1 MKKTE
6 ILSLNKF
13 FYVVSIFVLL
23 FALTMV
29 FDINSSEDNSS
40 IAASGNWS
48 SYTDTSWLGSG
59 TIEDPFLITSANELA
74 GLAARVNNG
83 NKYKG
88 IYFEQTKDINLSAH
102 YWIPIGGG
110 QSGTIRWFEG
120 NYYGCGYDISGLYIN
135 QSRYV
140 CVGLF
145 GIVKGGSIRGVNV
158 TSGTINGDGDTAA
171 IVGYTEGGT
180 TWIQYCS
187 NSAMVNGTWRV
198 GGIVGGYQNRY
209 STGLI
214 ISNCY
219 NRGQI
224 NGNVIVGGILGGQN
238 NNGMYCTISN
248 CYNTGRIYGDG
259 AGNDNKSLV
268 GGIVGRLAGVEG
280 ATGSSANASGYARDT
295 WNTGKVSKNTYVGG
309 IAGEFFYPNEN
320 MMNAKGS
327 NYFSVIGSQWGDG
340 HNEGRVYTKYLPNL
354 TNLRGQ
360 TSWYTSSTNWYSP
373 WDMTYTWQISSG
385 FPVFQVDTLTLNA
398 NGGSIP
404 STAYF
409 TGSGS
414 TASRQKSFSARIGKL
429 PTPTRTG
436 YTFKGWFTVASGGT
450 QVTSSTGFGSLS
462 RTIYAQWTANTYTVS
477 YKLNSGSY
485 GSYHPTSW
493 TYNTPQR
500 ISNPTRTGYTFDGW
514 TASGLSTST
523 AVYGTGSNPT
533 TKWSSASTKVKASSA
548 TGALYFKNLR
558 TTSGTITLTA
568 NWTINQYDLNFDAN
582 GGSVSV
588 QQRPLNYG
596 AQYGTLP
603 TPTRT
608 GYTFNGWFT
617 AASGGNQVSA
627 TTTMG
632 ASDTTIYAHWTVN
645 TYTVKFDEQG
655 GTANLVDLANTR
667 NGTVSVN
674 GNIYT
679 LTVNGLTYT
688 YNTAT
693 QILTVNGTQSDEAR
707 FSYVLINDFV
717 ANDKYRVE
725 VEYIGGTPSTSDG
738 CQVLEVFNS
747 SNTTLSPRNHLDY
760 QFPTAGT
767 QNVELTISETGETEG
782 YALVSRMWRDKNDRV
797 FNNYQ
802 IKFRIVQTAGETK
815 HKIKELVYGNVLTP
829 IAIPTKTGYI
839 FQGYFAGKN
848 GTGTQYYNSDGT
860 PCNNKTM
867 DIANNTTTLY
877 AYWTAKTDCVLSFNA
892 NGGTVSPASRNQTFN
907 ASLGTLPVP
916 TRTGYIFT
924 GWYTSAS
931 RGSEVTSST
940 IMKSESM
947 TIYAHWA
954 ETWANAK
961 NVEEP
966 TKTSIV
972 DDKNYTLIE
981 NEKQLAWLINNAGDD
996 YFLITN
1002 HLDMSAYYWEP
1013 LGTTSRPFSALIDGQ
1028 GYTIK
1033 GLHTISQSLR
1043 RDGGGDN
1050 SGFIGVASGATIKN
1064 IFFENISIS
1073 GKNYVGAVIGKVKG
1087 SNKTNVS
1094 GIAVRND
1101 KTTVGERLVEATGTK
1116 GIIVGYSEVNQAA
1129 KVRDCLG
1136 VQGTSCG
1143 AYFQVAT
1150 VDCKDSIG
1158 YIWNGSSYSMS
1169 KSAASN
1175 NFANWITVTGIPFQ
1189 LPAGFAW
1196 IAEGK

>member
-645 TYTVKFDEQG
+645 TYVVNFDATNYMPYPVTSVAFNGSGGDFTYSNINNEIVHSFKFRDNVNMYGASTGFYIDLSALTAEEEYEWSIYVKSTRRHAISIGQEQG
-655 GTANLVDLANTR
+655 GKIDAEVTTEWTRITHKFTATPAGAKAFVIYRGNGSWAIGEVFEFKNLSIQKASDTPADQATGNITVTYDGYYTNLPTPTRYGYNFTGWYTSASSGSQVTSSTQVKTAN
-667 NGTVSVN
+667 
-674 GNIYT
+674 
-679 LTVNGLTYT
+679 
-688 YNTAT
+688 
-693 QILTVNGTQSDEAR
+693 
-707 FSYVLINDFV
+707 
-717 ANDKYRVE
+717 
-725 VEYIGGTPSTSDG
+725 
-738 CQVLEVFNS
+738 
-747 SNTTLSPRNHLDY
+747 NH
-760 QFPTAGT
+760 
-767 QNVELTISETGETEG
+767 
-782 YALVSRMWRDKNDRV
+782 
-797 FNNYQ
+797 
-802 IKFRIVQTAGETK
+802 
-815 HKIKELVYGNVLTP
+815 
-829 IAIPTKTGYI
+829 
-839 FQGYFAGKN
+839 
-848 GTGTQYYNSDGT
+848 
-860 PCNNKTM
+860 
-867 DIANNTTTLY
+867 TLY
-877 AYWTAKTDCVLSFNA
+877 SRWTAKTDCVLSFNA
-892 NGGTVSPASRNQTFN
+892 NRGTVSPARRNQTFN

-940 IMKSESM
+940 IMTSESM

-954 ETWANAK
+954 ETWAASHYSSAL
-961 NVEEP
+961 
-966 TKTSIV
+966 TQDSYGYWMISSSA
-972 DDKNYTLIE
+972 DLARLLYLLNYTTRTDVLTMKFKLTDHI
-981 NEKQLAWLINNAGDD
+981 
-996 YFLITN
+996 
-1002 HLDMSAYYWEP
+1002 DMSAYYWEP
-1013 LGTTSRPFSALIDGQ
+1013 VGTDSRVFAGMIDGQ

-1033 GLHTISQSLR
+1033 GLHTVAQSSR
-1043 RDGGGDN
+1043 RDSGGDN
-1050 SGFIGVASGATIKN
+1050 SGFIGVTSGATIKN

-1175 NFANWITVTGIPFQ
+1175 NFANWITVTGIQFQ